1 MEAWLRMTEKTCL
14 CCDLVGILHLSLNE
28 IVTWRVHNDFA
39 LWCSLKITWKV
50 A

>member
-39 LWCSLKITWKV
+39 LWWSLKITWKV